1 MTAPLDNAFSLPES
15 KPASRGAN
23 PFVPPTIPGRPLS
36 RPEPVKPVPGSSG
49 DAGTGPCP
57 RGELDTDLEP
67 QKTIKKIDH
76 RGHII
81 ECKMESGVM
90 VKIKDHGHVKK
101 HAELAIMRT
110 VMETVRIEPYTP
122 EELSKMTYI
131 EAAAKNLARRGALGD
146 GDDVDR
152 LLDRVMGRPKQ
163 SSETVNV
170 NLTLDDI
177 LTASD
182 NQDAEPADSDVIELT
197 PEPDSAE

>member
-1 MTAPLDNAFSLPES
+1 
-15 KPASRGAN
+15 
-23 PFVPPTIPGRPLS
+23 
-36 RPEPVKPVPGSSG
+36 
-49 DAGTGPCP
+49 
-57 RGELDTDLEP
+57 
-67 QKTIKKIDH
+67 
-76 RGHII
+76 
-81 ECKMESGVM
+81 M

-182 NQDAEPADSDVIELT
+182 NQDAEPADSGVIELT